1 MVSISKVQVE
11 ETIKE
16 ILATELELDLR
27 SYGACISDVPLL
39 GRGIGLDSIDALT
52 LVTALE
58 NRFDIEVGDD
68 DLTVDLFKTVGT
80 LAAYVARKASQ
91 AIEPTGL
98 NVPGKS

>member
-1 MVSISKVQVE
+1 MISISPAQVE
-11 ETIKE
+11 QAITE
-16 ILATELELDLR
+16 ILAAELEVNLR
-27 SYGACISDVPLL
+27 PYGANTSDTALL

-80 LAAYVARKASQ
+80 LAEYVARKAAQ
-91 AIEPTGL
+91 RTA
-98 NVPGKS
+98 